1 MPLEAP
7 ATDLALQ
14 VNISNP
20 NRRTIM
26 AMVTT
31 LDTGVGSVVDA
42 LKATQMFPNS
52 IIVLTTD
59 KCGATLHLYIYMCPG
74 CVVKIGAPLGTAVGQ
89 LTPAAY
95 WTPGTTGRCVD
106 QSAPSGRAVS
116 RAWRWSPRLCS
127 HRALL
132 ELPGMGEIHNHCWHL
147 RCILTLRRG

>member
-1 MPLEAP
+1 MLMLSIRQLVNGVSKSVSTFQLAWHVVHMPLEAP
-7 ATDLALQ
+7 AADLALQ

-59 KCGATLHLYIYMCPG
+59 K
-74 CVVKIGAPLGTAVGQ
+74 
-89 LTPAAY
+89 
-95 WTPGTTGRCVD
+95 
-106 QSAPSGRAVS
+106 
-116 RAWRWSPRLCS
+116 
-127 HRALL
+127 
-132 ELPGMGEIHNHCWHL
+132 
-147 RCILTLRRG
+147 

>member
-1 MPLEAP
+1 MSTFQLAWHVVHMPLEAP

-52 IIVLTTD
+52 VIVLTTD
-59 KCGATLHLYIYMCPG
+59 KCGATCPLLDRPLCAWMC
-74 CVVKIGAPLGTAVGQ
+74 
-89 LTPAAY
+89 
-95 WTPGTTGRCVD
+95 R
-106 QSAPSGRAVS
+106 
-116 RAWRWSPRLCS
+116 
-127 HRALL
+127 
-132 ELPGMGEIHNHCWHL
+132 
-147 RCILTLRRG
+147 

>member
-59 KCGATLHLYIYMCPG
+59 KCGATLPLYMCPG
-74 CVVKIGAPLGTAVGQ
+74 CVVKIGAPLGPSGGATNSGRFLDAGNNWPLRGSKCTEWEGGVKGVAMVSSPLLSSSAVG
-89 LTPAAY
+89 TS
-95 WTPGTTGRCVD
+95 WNG
-106 QSAPSGRAVS
+106 
-116 RAWRWSPRLCS
+116 
-127 HRALL
+127 
-132 ELPGMGEIHNHCWHL
+132 
-147 RCILTLRRG
+147 